1 MSEIMSIQEAIIEE
15 MDNEALVGLDKDGE
29 MIDLVM
35 GAIPY
40 DYSAEEELPDEEEA
54 LLEAVENMYVPESI
68 F

>member
-1 MSEIMSIQEAIIEE
+1 MSEVMSIQEAIIEE

-29 MIDLVM
+29 LIDVVM

-40 DYSAEEELPDEEEA
+40 DFSAEEELPDEEEA